1 MNDELDS
8 LAKLADIPGDR
19 WSQKY
24 PNSQAIKI
32 GNSIVCDGYLSGK
45 KEDEEADS
53 HRTAVFSH
61 FHEDHTY
68 NIKRTFTGC
77 RGNNK

>member
-32 GNSIVCDGYLSGK
+32 GNSIVCDGYLPGK
-45 KEDEEADS
+45 KEKTQES
-53 HRTAVFSH
+53 
-61 FHEDHTY
+61 
-68 NIKRTFTGC
+68 
-77 RGNNK
+77 